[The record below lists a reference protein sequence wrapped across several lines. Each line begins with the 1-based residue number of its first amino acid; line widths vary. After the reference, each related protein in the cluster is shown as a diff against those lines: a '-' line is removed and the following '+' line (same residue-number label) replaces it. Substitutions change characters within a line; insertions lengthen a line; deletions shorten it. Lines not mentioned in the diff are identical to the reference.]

1 LAGYAPGA
9 RITVWPDESP
19 VAINISDPSVGPFC
33 YLDPTLGVK
42 VADYTAVALTLA
54 RQVTTVWGK
63 SRTFVALVYVDTDNS
78 NRVANLYQLP
88 GTPVCNI
95 RCRTVTQARHEAMN
109 TIGGA
114 MGTDL
119 PAPLTTWYV
128 LSGRTTADNLWVS
141 VNDTISAPLP
151 VMGTLRDGACTLSV
165 GLAPIPWFAFDGKI
179 AELLAWNQALSDA
192 DLLAAYAY
200 LKTKYSLP

>member
-1 LAGYAPGA
+1 LADYAPGA
-9 RITVWPDESP
+9 KITVWPDESP
-19 VAINISDPSVGPFC
+19 VAINISHPTLGPFC
-33 YLDPTLGVK
+33 YADPTLGVK
-42 VADYTAVALTLA
+42 VADYTGVGLTLA

-63 SRTFVALVYVDTDNS
+63 SRTFVALIYTDTDNS

-88 GTPVCNI
+88 NTPVCNI
-95 RCRTVTQARHEAMN
+95 RCRTVSQGRHEAFN
-109 TIGGA
+109 TIGSG

-119 PAPLTTWYV
+119 AAPLTTWYV
-128 LSGRTTADNLWVS
+128 LSGRTTEENLWVA

-151 VMGTLRDGACTLSV
+151 TIGTLRDGACILSV
-165 GLAPIPWFAFDGKI
+165 GLAPIPWSAFDGKI

-200 LKTKYSLP
+200 LKAKYSLP